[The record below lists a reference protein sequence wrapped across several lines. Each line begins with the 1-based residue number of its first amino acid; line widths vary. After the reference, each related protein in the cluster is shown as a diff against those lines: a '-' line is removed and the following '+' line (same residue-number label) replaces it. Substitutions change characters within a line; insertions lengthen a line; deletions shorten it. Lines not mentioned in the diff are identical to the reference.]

1 MNKRLLILLF
11 AGAVALVLLLTSNG
25 SGGGFAQCCE
35 LGVNDSDGDG
45 FSDGFETYI
54 GTSPLT
60 ACLRDDVDPSVQG
73 FPPDL
78 DNDGWTDTA
87 DVATLTA
94 HFGETIWGYHGLEYE
109 RFDLHPEPMGSGT
122 IDTGDLTQVTQRF
135 GTSC

>member
-11 AGAVALVLLLTSNG
+11 AGAVALVLLFTSNG
-25 SGGGFAQCCE
+25 SGQEPA
-35 LGVNDSDGDG
+35 VYDSDGDG

-87 DVATLTA
+87 DVAALTA

-109 RFDLHPEPMGSGT
+109 RYDLHPEPMGSGS
-122 IDTGDLTQVTQRF
+122 IDTGDITQVTQRF